1 MKSYIII
8 SYNSAEFYA
17 TTYETTWNSAITCDN
32 FHSTYRSRRRKF
44 LQHFLYTK
52 LTASSV
58 CESYVAVLL
67 AVHVSMHDI
76 TEMELS
82 RN

>member
-1 MKSYIII
+1 MQLPMKRIGTVPSLVIIFI
-8 SYNSAEFYA
+8 QHIEAEDESFYN
-17 TTYETTWNSAITCDN
+17 
-32 FHSTYRSRRRKF
+32 K
-44 LQHFLYTK
+44 YTK

-76 TEMELS
+76 TEMEFS